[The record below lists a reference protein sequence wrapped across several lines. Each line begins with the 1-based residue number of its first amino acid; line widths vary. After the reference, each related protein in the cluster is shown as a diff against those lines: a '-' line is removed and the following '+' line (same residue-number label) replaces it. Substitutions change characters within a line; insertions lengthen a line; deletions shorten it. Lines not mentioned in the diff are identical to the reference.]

1 MTRIEWLLKG
11 DPLYSLQV
19 ARRTEPFVTI
29 EIDAVEFIPP
39 VLEFIPP
46 VIEEPS
52 FFDQLFR
59 TTTFDGG
66 YKGLGYR
73 AVMP

>member
-39 VLEFIPP
+39 V
-46 VIEEPS
+46 IEEPS

>member
-19 ARRTEPFVTI
+19 ARRTEESMVI
-29 EIDAVEFIPP
+29 EIDEVVQFIPP
-39 VLEFIPP
+39 VLKSTPK
-46 VIEEPS
+46 PS
-52 FFDQLFR
+52 LFDQLFR
-59 TTTFDGG
+59 TTTFDGV
-66 YKGLGYR
+66 YDGLGYR

>member
-19 ARRTEPFVTI
+19 ARRTEPSMVI
-29 EIDAVEFIPP
+29 IDDEFKFIPVIIESTPEP
-39 VLEFIPP
+39 VRVYIGP
-46 VIEEPS
+46 
-52 FFDQLFR
+52 
-59 TTTFDGG
+59 GG
-66 YKGLGYR
+66 PGTKHWKKGQR

>member
-11 DPLYSLQV
+11 DPLFSLQV
-19 ARRTEPFVTI
+19 ARRTEPSVTI
-29 EIDAVEFIPP
+29 EIDAVEFIPS
-39 VLEFIPP
+39 VLKFIPP

-52 FFDQLFR
+52 LFDQLFR

-66 YKGLGYR
+66 FKGLGFR
-73 AVMP
+73 AVLP

>member
-19 ARRTEPFVTI
+19 ARRTEPSMVI
-29 EIDAVEFIPP
+29 EIDEVEFISA
-39 VLEFIPP
+39 
-46 VIEEPS
+46 VIESTPEPV
-52 FFDQLFR
+52 R
-59 TTTFDGG
+59 VYIGPGG
-66 YKGLGYR
+66 PGSKYWKKGQR

>member
-19 ARRTEPFVTI
+19 ARRIEPDTRTSWKGEVAPFTL
-29 EIDAVEFIPP
+29 EGFTGLVEFIPLYP
-39 VLEFIPP
+39 RIDPA
-46 VIEEPS
+46 
-52 FFDQLFR
+52 DYR
-59 TTTFDGG
+59 
-66 YKGLGYR
+66 YLGQR